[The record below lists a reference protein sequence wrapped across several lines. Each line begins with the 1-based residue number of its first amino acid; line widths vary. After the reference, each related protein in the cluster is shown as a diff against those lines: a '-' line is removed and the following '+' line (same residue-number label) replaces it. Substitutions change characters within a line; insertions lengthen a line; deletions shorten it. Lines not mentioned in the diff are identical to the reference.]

1 MFDISL
7 YPLFFLAKSKP
18 QKGRRPSPLHTPGLL
33 GKTSALVL
41 VWGSIFVAWY
51 GAWISRG
58 GNLPPK
64 STLTQGVPP
73 NPQPIQTKISRPGP
87 LGKFFTIL
95 DQKTKFPS
103 NIQPRVCRGTGDVP
117 LQFTLLPKS
126 EKRAR
131 GIHSPGKKKFFTL
144 AFSKKISRKLN
155 FLQFFRRQ
163 FLRRTCHKLLKRL
176 RRLRNRHIRTST
188 AHTSTRTS
196 HTLDHTA
203 LKFPGFRQSQHLLTL
218 RQALRMLNMHRNFW
232 IIFIQTGLDRTCYTT
247 CDRGLSE

>member
-58 GNLPPK
+58 GNPPQK

-87 LGKFFTIL
+87 PGKFFTIL

-103 NIQPRVCRGTGDVP
+103 NTQPRVCRGTGEVP
-117 LQFTLLPKS
+117 LRFCNTPLRFHTIFLNHMIFLNRS
-126 EKRAR
+126 FR
-131 GIHSPGKKKFFTL
+131 SSTL
-144 AFSKKISRKLN
+144 ASFGLPGAQASACADSA
-155 FLQFFRRQ
+155 
-163 FLRRTCHKLLKRL
+163 
-176 RRLRNRHIRTST
+176 RNCRSSSLIASSLVGIPTST
-188 AHTSTRTS
+188 ESF
-196 HTLDHTA
+196 LTA
-203 LKFPGFRQSQHLLTL
+203 SIAAFLYS
-218 RQALRMLNMHRNFW
+218 
-232 IIFIQTGLDRTCYTT
+232 
-247 CDRGLSE
+247 S